1 MKLCILRLYGQSS
14 ILRRLFCLKIRSK
27 ISHFPDEFILILEA
41 KNIPEDGPEI
51 MQSDAL

>member
-1 MKLCILRLYGQSS
+1 MGKAVSWEDYY
-14 ILRRLFCLKIRSK
+14 CLKLRSK
-27 ISHFPDEFILILEA
+27 NLLFPDEFILILEA